1 MSDDDYRGLDRGAT
15 VGFFLK
21 MVSASL
27 GEFSTSRMSRRLKKN
42 SIVHQQSICS
52 FNLQE
57 VGRLP
62 ARIPQLT

>member
-1 MSDDDYRGLDRGAT
+1 MRDDYRGLDRGAT
-15 VGFFLK
+15 VGFFLWYQHRWANFPPAECQD
-21 MVSASL
+21 V
-27 GEFSTSRMSRRLKKN
+27 KKN
-42 SIVHQQSICS
+42 HIVHQQSICS